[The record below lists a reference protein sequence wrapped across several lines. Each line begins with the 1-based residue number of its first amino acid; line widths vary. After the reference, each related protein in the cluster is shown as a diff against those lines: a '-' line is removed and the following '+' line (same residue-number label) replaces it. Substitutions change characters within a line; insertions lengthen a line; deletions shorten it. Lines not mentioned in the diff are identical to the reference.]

1 MNSKYQII
9 LFFILQL
16 LIQCKTSEN
25 KIRVKG
31 RAYNSKVGATVQAKD
46 GKIYF
51 INNIAEWPKK
61 YYEKKLIVKGKL
73 SVVYDT
79 SKMGNQERQ
88 RIAVK
93 RNIDSAKYRVAIFGN
108 IPKLQEE

>member
-46 GKIYF
+46 GM
-51 INNIAEWPKK
+51 
-61 YYEKKLIVKGKL
+61 V
-73 SVVYDT
+73 
-79 SKMGNQERQ
+79 RH
-88 RIAVK
+88 
-93 RNIDSAKYRVAIFGN
+93 
-108 IPKLQEE
+108 